1 VATSRL
7 RVRLADGQG
16 LSESQLKALGC
27 QGVSPLDGGVWH
39 LLLGEKAPGLW
50 RALEAVVLS
59 RQAGVKA

>member
-1 VATSRL
+1 
-7 RVRLADGQG
+7 VRLADRKG

-27 QGVSPLDGGVWH
+27 QGISSLEGGVWH

-59 RQAGVKA
+59 GKADVKA